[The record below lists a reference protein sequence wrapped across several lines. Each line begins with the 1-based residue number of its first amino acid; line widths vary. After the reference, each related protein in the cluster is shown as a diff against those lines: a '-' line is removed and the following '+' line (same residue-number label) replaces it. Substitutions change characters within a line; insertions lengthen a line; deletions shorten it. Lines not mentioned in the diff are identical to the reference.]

1 MMSGEYF
8 LSEKVKQDQKREK
21 KREQKEDHKQSKAV
35 ERNKSL
41 QAPKEEDVPAAVKY
55 VNRKPT
61 DIEGLKNKF
70 LKPK

>member
-8 LSEKVKQDQKREK
+8 LSEKVKQDQKRDK

-41 QAPKEEDVPAAVKY
+41 
-55 VNRKPT
+55 
-61 DIEGLKNKF
+61 
-70 LKPK
+70 

>member
-41 QAPKEEDVPAAVKY
+41 
-55 VNRKPT
+55 
-61 DIEGLKNKF
+61 
-70 LKPK
+70 